1 MLFVTKP
8 MSIDVAGAADEAR
21 RVTTHALERAG
32 EMAADT
38 SRKVRAGFEDARRGA
53 VPVGPPRPPQPPLR
67 RRPAGGIGADRSGR
81 RRDGRGGGAGDMRNR
96 RER

>member
-32 EMAADT
+32 EMAANT
-38 SRKVRAGFEDARRGA
+38 SRKVRAGFEGASGRERAADGPLDQSAVSRRTTSMTRSNGT
-53 VPVGPPRPPQPPLR
+53 LSCSR
-67 RRPAGGIGADRSGR
+67 RRFLRIRLSRSSS
-81 RRDGRGGGAGDMRNR
+81 
-96 RER
+96 